1 MTQKESAVID
11 YIKQIMCDDKGEA
24 SSSRWLALGSFIAL
38 IVFAA
43 MARTAAPEN
52 AKVLAGIIDSLA
64 WMSVLCVG
72 AGQASKGM
80 GALQLNSPSQPTV
93 SQPAPP
99 SPAES
104 PKPPEPKDKG
114 A

>member
-1 MTQKESAVID
+1 MIE

-38 IVFAA
+38 IVFAS
-43 MARTAAPEN
+43 MAKSAAPEN

-64 WMSVLCVG
+64 WMAVLCVG

-80 GALQLNSPSQPTV
+80 GALQLAPPSQPAV
-93 SQPAPP
+93 SPP
-99 SPAES
+99 TTPPTPET
-104 PKPPEPKDKG
+104 PKPPETPTDKG
-114 A
+114 V